1 MTRRK
6 CLTEEE
12 FLRKFDN
19 GEKLSGTDI
28 NDIRWNF
35 KIIDE
40 IEGDET
46 RWSRWIDVVFEVDN
60 RYFMTGYYKGL
71 TECQE
76 DEYYDEA
83 VIEVKP
89 VEKTVVVKEWEEV
102 KKNG

>member
-1 MTRRK
+1 MVT
-6 CLTEEE
+6 L
-12 FLRKFDN
+12 F
-19 GEKLSGTDI
+19 
-28 NDIRWNF
+28 
-35 KIIDE
+35 
-40 IEGDET
+40 
-46 RWSRWIDVVFEVDN
+46 DVVFEVDN